1 MAKSY
6 SVKYFETSAKDNIG
20 INELMKSI
28 ISEIITEKENKKKE
42 EINKT
47 IQLQNQNNEEN
58 MSKGCCF

>member
-28 ISEIITEKENKKKE
+28 ISEIITEKENKKKRR
-42 EINKT
+42 N
-47 IQLQNQNNEEN
+47 
-58 MSKGCCF
+58 

>member
-47 IQLQNQNNEEN
+47 IELQNQNNEEN
-58 MSKGCCF
+58 KNNGCCF

>member
-47 IQLQNQNNEEN
+47 IELQNQNNEEN
-58 MSKGCCF
+58 MNKGCCF